1 MELADGSSACQCDHL
16 SEFVSLKVPTSFD
29 DKIQFASLDVP
40 TELCLHCACT
50 KGVELMLTKSDEPG
64 ASNLVRQDVDLLNLA
79 HEHQLGGTLVAWRL
93 HNLTV
98 HGVAPPLAGPLLP
111 PMMPPQPPPPLTA
124 PPGVYHFMEAPNAG
138 PENCWTA
145 YGREDGGRTPFCGP
159 NGACCTT
166 KHNSHGWDET
176 GCYEVGCA
184 DYHCCVLA
192 NF

>member
-1 MELADGSSACQCDHL
+1 MFEPIDPKNTCIGKPTGKGVFESAQGGNSPCSASEVCNYFDTAKGEYSEEGCETVPTADGSSACQCNHL

-50 KGVELMLTKSDEPG
+50 KGVEMMLTKSDEPG

-98 HGVAPPLAGPLLP
+98 DGVALPLYDI
-111 PMMPPQPPPPLTA
+111 MPPPSP
-124 PPGVYHFMEAPNAG
+124 
-138 PENCWTA
+138 
-145 YGREDGGRTPFCGP
+145 
-159 NGACCTT
+159 
-166 KHNSHGWDET
+166 
-176 GCYEVGCA
+176 
-184 DYHCCVLA
+184 
-192 NF
+192 